1 MKKRWLIVLVSLIG
15 IAALGAITLEESI
28 EMAKSNNKNLLMVAE
43 EVSMADA
50 QYKDVR
56 GSLLP
61 QFSLQGQYGLSKTY
75 LPDSATGA
83 LPSVSDMLVEGAT
96 DNEAIIAG
104 TLDGIMGSLMPSS
117 PKDEGSL
124 SMQVKM
130 DQVLFLGGKLING
143 IKAVARYR
151 SIQKLNY
158 QVQEQA
164 LILNTT
170 ELFYQVLLSE
180 KAVEIQRDGLET
192 ARKHL
197 ARVEL
202 LSQEGQVSE
211 FDVLRAR
218 LEVAKLEPEV
228 LAAENGHSLAL
239 SAFKQLIGFEDEN
252 GEIELEGGFVMP
264 SIAQMTLA
272 EAQALGLENRTE
284 LELLDI
290 ATEIQR
296 IKYNA
301 ERGNYLPD
309 VALSASAA
317 LFTAADEFAIQK
329 DDFGTQYSVGIG
341 FRLPIFTGFSH
352 TNKVSYAKHDLSKA
366 KLQQRDTQE
375 LITLEIKQSYQKLE
389 HALQNHAVQ
398 EQNIRLAT
406 RSLELAQIR
415 FENQVGI
422 QLEVFDAQIML
433 SAVRLQYYSAI
444 YDVIVSERALTK
456 AIGKNLIAE
465 K

>member
-1 MKKRWLIVLVSLIG
+1 MKRYLIVFLSLIG
-15 IAALGAITLEESI
+15 MLSLGAITLEESI
-28 EMAKSNNKNLLMVAE
+28 EMARKNNKSLLMAKE
-43 EVSMADA
+43 EVSKADA

-75 LPDSATGA
+75 LPDSATMS
-83 LPSVSDMLVEGAT
+83 LPSVSNMLNDEPSAT
-96 DNEAIIAG
+96 DADYIIAG
-104 TLDGIMGSLMPSS
+104 TLDGIMASMIPAS
-117 PKDEGSL
+117 PKDEGSVA
-124 SMQVKM
+124 MQLKM

-151 SIQKLNY
+151 SIQELNY
-158 QVQEQA
+158 QVQEQGI
-164 LILNTT
+164 ILSTT

-180 KAVEIQRDGLET
+180 KVVQIQRDGLET
-192 ARKHL
+192 ARRHL

-202 LSQEGQVSE
+202 LSAEGQVSE

-218 LEVAKLEPEV
+218 LEVAKLEPDV
-228 LAAENGHSLAL
+228 LAAENTYSLAMA
-239 SAFKQLIGFEDEN
+239 AFKQQIGFE
-252 GEIELEGGFVMP
+252 GEDLELEGGFALPPASEM
-264 SIAQMTLA
+264 SLA
-272 EAQALGLENRTE
+272 EAQAYGLENRTE

-301 ERGNYLPD
+301 EKGNYLPD
-309 VALSASAA
+309 VALSASAS
-317 LFTAADEFAIQK
+317 LFTAANEFAIQR

-352 TNKVSYAKHDLSKA
+352 TNKVSYARHDLSKA
-366 KLQQRDTQE
+366 RLQQRDTQE
-375 LITLEIKQSYQKLE
+375 LISLQIKQSYQKLQ
-389 HALQNHAVQ
+389 HALENYAVQ
-398 EQNIRLAT
+398 EQNIRMAT
-406 RSLELAQIR
+406 RNLELAQIR

-433 SAVRLQYYSAI
+433 SSIRLQYYSAI
-444 YDVIVSERALTK
+444 YDVIISERALTK
-456 AIGKNLIAE
+456 AIGKNLIVE
-465 K
+465 R

>member
-1 MKKRWLIVLVSLIG
+1 M
-15 IAALGAITLEESI
+15 
-28 EMAKSNNKNLLMVAE
+28 N
-43 EVSMADA
+43 SM
-50 QYKDVR
+50 
-56 GSLLP
+56 
-61 QFSLQGQYGLSKTY
+61 
-75 LPDSATGA
+75 
-83 LPSVSDMLVEGAT
+83 
-96 DNEAIIAG
+96 
-104 TLDGIMGSLMPSS
+104 MPSS

-124 SMQVKM
+124 AMQVKM

-151 SIQKLNY
+151 SIQKLDY
-158 QVQEQA
+158 EVKEQA
-164 LILNTT
+164 LILSTT

-180 KAVEIQRDGLET
+180 KVVQIQRDGLET
-192 ARKHL
+192 AQRHL

-202 LSQEGQVSE
+202 LGAEGQVSE

-218 LEVAKLEPEV
+218 LEVAKLEPDV
-228 LAAENGHSLAL
+228 LAAENNYSLAMA
-239 SAFKQLIGFEDEN
+239 AFKQQIGYEGEN
-252 GEIELEGGFVMP
+252 LELEGGFVLP
-264 SIAQMTLA
+264 AIVQMSLA

-290 ATEIQR
+290 ATEIQQ

-309 VALSASAA
+309 IALSASAA
-317 LFTAADEFAIQK
+317 LFTAADEFAIQR

-352 TNKVSYAKHDLSKA
+352 TNKVSYARHDLSKA

-375 LITLEIKQSYQKLE
+375 LISLQIKQSYQKLQ
-389 HALQNHAVQ
+389 HALENYAVQ
-398 EQNIRLAT
+398 EQNIRMAT
-406 RSLELAQIR
+406 RNLELAQIR

-433 SAVRLQYYSAI
+433 SSIRLQYYSAI

-456 AIGKNLIAE
+456 AIGKNLIVE

>member
-1 MKKRWLIVLVSLIG
+1 MKRYLIVFLSLIG
-15 IAALGAITLEESI
+15 MLSLGAITLDESI
-28 EMAKSNNKNLLMVAE
+28 EMARKNNKSLLMTAE
-43 EVSMADA
+43 EVSKADA

-83 LPSVSDMLVEGAT
+83 LPSVSGMLQDEPSAT
-96 DNEAIIAG
+96 DADYIIAG
-104 TLDGIMGSLMPSS
+104 TLDGIMNSMMPSS

-124 SMQVKM
+124 AMQVKM

-151 SIQKLNY
+151 SIQKLDY
-158 QVQEQA
+158 EVKEQA
-164 LILNTT
+164 LILSTT

-180 KAVEIQRDGLET
+180 KVVQIQRDGLET
-192 ARKHL
+192 AQRHL

-202 LSQEGQVSE
+202 LGAEGQVSE

-218 LEVAKLEPEV
+218 LEVAKLEPDV
-228 LAAENGHSLAL
+228 LAAENNYSLAMA
-239 SAFKQLIGFEDEN
+239 AFKQQIGYEGEN
-252 GEIELEGGFVMP
+252 LELEGGFVLP
-264 SIAQMTLA
+264 AIVQMSLA

-290 ATEIQR
+290 ATEIQQ

-309 VALSASAA
+309 IALSASAA
-317 LFTAADEFAIQK
+317 LFTAADEFAIQR

-352 TNKVSYAKHDLSKA
+352 TNKVSYARHDLSKA
-366 KLQQRDTQE
+366 RLQQRDTQE
-375 LITLEIKQSYQKLE
+375 LISLQIKQSYQKLQ
-389 HALQNHAVQ
+389 HALENYAVQ
-398 EQNIRLAT
+398 EQNIRMAT
-406 RSLELAQIR
+406 RNLELAQIR

-433 SAVRLQYYSAI
+433 SSIRLQYYSAI

-456 AIGKNLIAE
+456 AIGKNLIVE

>member
-1 MKKRWLIVLVSLIG
+1 MKRFLIALISLIG
-15 IAALGAITLEESI
+15 IVSLGAITLEESI
-28 EMAKSNNKNLLMVAE
+28 EMARENNKNLLMMAE
-43 EVSMADA
+43 EVNKADA

-75 LPDSATGA
+75 LPDSATGG
-83 LPSVSDMLVEGAT
+83 LPSVSNMLDDEPSANDADYLIG
-96 DNEAIIAG
+96 G
-104 TLDGIMGSLMPSS
+104 TLDGIMASMMPSS

-124 SMQVKM
+124 AMQVQM

-164 LILNTT
+164 LILGTT

-180 KAVEIQRDGLET
+180 KVVGIQRNGLET
-192 ARKHL
+192 ARRHL

-202 LSQEGQVSE
+202 LSEEGQVSE

-218 LEVAKLEPEV
+218 LEVAKLEPDL
-228 LAAENGHSLAL
+228 LAAENSYSMAM
-239 SAFKQLIGFEDEN
+239 SAFKQKIGYD
-252 GEIELEGGFVMP
+252 GEELELEGGFVLPRVAEM
-264 SIAQMTLA
+264 SLA
-272 EAQALGLENRTE
+272 EAQALGLENRIE

-290 ATEIQR
+290 ATEIQQ

-309 VALSASAA
+309 IALSASAA
-317 LFTAADEFAIQK
+317 LFTAADEFAIQR

-352 TNKVSYAKHDLSKA
+352 TNKISYARHDLSKA

-375 LITLEIKQSYQKLE
+375 LIALEIKQSYQKLQ
-389 HALQNHAVQ
+389 HALENHAVQ
-398 EQNIRLAT
+398 EQNIRMAT
-406 RSLELAQIR
+406 RNLELAQVR
-415 FENQVGI
+415 YENQVGI

-433 SAVRLQYYSAI
+433 SSIQLQYHSAI

-456 AIGKNLIAE
+456 AIGKNLISE
-465 K
+465 R

>member
-1 MKKRWLIVLVSLIG
+1 MKRYLIVFLSLIG
-15 IAALGAITLEESI
+15 MLSLGAITLDESI
-28 EMAKSNNKNLLMVAE
+28 ELARKNNKNLLMTAE
-43 EVSMADA
+43 EVSKAEA

-83 LPSVSDMLVEGAT
+83 LPSVSNMLDDEPSANDADYLIG
-96 DNEAIIAG
+96 G
-104 TLDGIMGSLMPSS
+104 TLDGIMGSMMPSS
-117 PKDEGSL
+117 PQDEGSVAL
-124 SMQVKM
+124 QVKM
-130 DQVLFLGGKLING
+130 DQVVFLGGKLING
-143 IKAVARYR
+143 IKGAARYR
-151 SIQKLNY
+151 KIQKLNY

-164 LILNTT
+164 LILSTT

-180 KAVEIQRDGLET
+180 KVVGIQRAGLET
-192 ARKHL
+192 ARRHL

-202 LSQEGQVSE
+202 LSAEGQVSE

-218 LEVAKLEPEV
+218 LEVAKLEPDV
-228 LAAENGHSLAL
+228 LAAENTYSLAL
-239 SAFKQLIGFEDEN
+239 AAFKQKIGYEAEDL
-252 GEIELEGGFVMP
+252 ELEGGFILPPIVE
-264 SIAQMTLA
+264 MTLA

-290 ATEIQR
+290 ATEIQQIR
-296 IKYNA
+296 YNA
-301 ERGNYLPD
+301 EKGNYLPN

-317 LFTAADEFAIQK
+317 LFTAADEYAIQR

-341 FRLPIFTGFSH
+341 FSLPIFTGFS
-352 TNKVSYAKHDLSKA
+352 NASKISYARHDLSKA

-375 LITLEIKQSYQKLE
+375 LIALDIKQSHQKLQ
-389 HALQNHAVQ
+389 HALQNYEVQ
-398 EQNIRLAT
+398 AQNIRLAT
-406 RSLELAQIR
+406 RNLELAQIR
-415 FENQVGI
+415 YENQVGI

-433 SAVRLQYYSAI
+433 SSIQLQYYSAI
-444 YDVIVSERALTK
+444 YEVIVSERALSK
-456 AIGKNLIAE
+456 AIGKNLISE